1 MLELDY
7 LFGEVMFIKCE
18 VLFKRGK
25 KLKKE
30 YVITEITAAP
40 DGSPYVLVSLVDPR
54 DLKDRQRSPYGSQVA
69 FSSPDELFRNLGRI
83 FQSQMAAGMSTV
95 IKLGLH
101 EYEEL
106 NIKVG
111 DKIFLNIVKA
121 EAENV

>member
-1 MLELDY
+1 M
-7 LFGEVMFIKCE
+7 
-18 VLFKRGK
+18 
-25 KLKKE
+25 KKE

-40 DGSPYVLVSLVDPR
+40 DGAPYVLISLVDPR
-54 DLKDRQRSPYGSQVA
+54 DLKDRQRTSFNPQTI

-83 FQSQMAAGMSTV
+83 LQSQALTGMSTI

-111 DKIFLNIVKA
+111 DKIYLEIIKADVENI
-121 EAENV
+121 